1 MDTGVAGWRGHLS
14 GEFGAPLRVP
24 GVCGGGP
31 APGSYFTGLF
41 TRSSPSHR
49 ASHVPL
55 ADSWA
60 LKEECG
66 S

>member
-1 MDTGVAGWRGHLS
+1 MPL
-14 GEFGAPLRVP
+14 AP
-24 GVCGGGP
+24 
-31 APGSYFTGLF
+31 F
-41 TRSSPSHR
+41 SPSLP

-66 S
+66 SKRIGARDCARLGGGWREEEEEEEG